1 MKAFTLLQM
10 PEHVAMQSDM
20 LAEIDPHGII
30 LSTTSIL
37 MVFLSLL
44 ILFIAYLLIGK
55 CVKKIETRE
64 KNCPKAAHHNTKTDG
79 NDSIHDKESYI
90 ITIRRKPKD
99 STHIESCYTE
109 DCTIIPGLSAT
120 AASENIAESTEG
132 HSNTEKGIIKSPL
145 PGVIT
150 GIKVKIGDNVTTG
163 QEVAYLEA
171 MKMENAIEAEHDG
184 TVTDIFIS
192 KGDSVLEGT
201 PIIKIL

>member
-44 ILFIAYLLIGK
+44 ILFIAYILIGK

-64 KNCPKAAHHNTKTDG
+64 ENCPKATHYNQKTDKHDG
-79 NDSIHDKESYI
+79 VHDKESYI

-99 STHIESCYTE
+99 ITHIEN
-109 DCTIIPGLSAT
+109 CTIIPELSAT
-120 AASENIAESTEG
+120 ASSENIDESKEV
-132 HSNTEKGIIKSPL
+132 NKLTEKGIIKSPL

-150 GIKVKIGDNVTTG
+150 GIKVKIGDKVTTG

-192 KGDSVLEGT
+192 KGDSVLEGS

>member
-1 MKAFTLLQM
+1 MNAFTLLQM
-10 PEHVAMQSDM
+10 PEHVAKQSEM

-37 MVFLSLL
+37 MVFSSLL
-44 ILFIAYLLIGK
+44 ILFISYLLIGK

-64 KNCPKAAHHNTKTDG
+64 KNCPKATHYNQKTEKHE
-79 NDSIHDKESYI
+79 SVHDKESYI

-99 STHIESCYTE
+99 RTHIENCNTA
-109 DCTIIPGLSAT
+109 DCTIIPELSAT
-120 AASENIAESTEG
+120 ASSENLDEIKEG
-132 HSNTEKGIIKSPL
+132 NNHTEKGIIKSPL

-150 GIKVKIGDNVTTG
+150 GIKVKIGDKVTTG

-171 MKMENAIEAEHDG
+171 MKMENAIEAENDG

-192 KGDSVLEGT
+192 KGDSVLEGS